1 MQQQRSKTHIKITFT
16 RKRDLEVVIG
26 TTSYKENYM
35 NEKIDVWTK
44 ETQLLNETGKTEWTS
59 KRFKLLYQ

>member
-44 ETQLLNETGKTEWTS
+44 ETQLLNETGKTE
-59 KRFKLLYQ
+59 